1 MSPMALQIEHMSGLQ
16 KAAIL
21 LLLLGDDAA
30 SSVYKNLPDE
40 ELQRLTEEIAGL
52 DNVQPEIADQVLREY
67 YRLSLTQDYL
77 AQGGPDVAQKML
89 TAAFGEQAAKA
100 LLSDVLRSREAIGM
114 SLESLQRADPA
125 QLVKFVQG
133 EHPQT
138 IAMILAH
145 LGANTAT
152 ALLAMMPEKVR
163 GQAVRRLAE
172 MQQFSPEMVQKISQ
186 VLHKRVQS
194 LGEQSR
200 RSYGGIRSAADLL
213 NRLPPET
220 SKSILESVEGED
232 AKLALSIR
240 NLMFT
245 FEDFISVPETNVRDL
260 LTQVDKKGL
269 AMALKGA
276 GEELR
281 NHFFKTMSSRAV
293 EMLKED
299 MEALGPVRAQV
310 VSTAQQE
317 IVAAARRLEAEGKI
331 SLQNNGE
338 ESFIV

>member
-1 MSPMALQIEHMSGLQ
+1 MHTALSVEGMSGLQ

-21 LLLLGDDAA
+21 LLLLGEDAA
-30 SSVYKNLPDE
+30 SSVYKGLTDAD
-40 ELQRLTEEIAGL
+40 LQKLTEEIAGIE
-52 DNVQPEIADQVLREY
+52 NVAPEIADHVLREY
-67 YRLSLTQDYL
+67 YRLTLTQDYL
-77 AQGGPDVAQKML
+77 AQGGPAVAEKL
-89 TAAFGEQAAKA
+89 LAKAFGEPTAKA
-100 LLSDVLRSREAIGM
+100 LLSQVMLSREAIGM
-114 SLESLQRADPA
+114 SLESLQKADPA

-152 ALLAMMPEKVR
+152 ALLGMMPEKIR
-163 GQAVRRLAE
+163 GQAIRRLAE
-172 MQQFSPEMVQKISQ
+172 MQQFSPEMVQKISE
-186 VLHKRVQS
+186 VLHRRVQS

-213 NRLPPET
+213 NRLTPEL
-220 SKSILESVEGED
+220 SKSILEHVEGDD

-245 FEDFISVPETNVRDL
+245 FDDFLSVPETNVRDL
-260 LTQVDKKGL
+260 LAQVDKKGL

-276 GEELR
+276 SEELR

-299 MEALGPVRAQV
+299 MEALGPVRAQAV
-310 VSTAQQE
+310 NAAQQE
-317 IVAAARRLEAEGKI
+317 IVSTARRLEGEGKI